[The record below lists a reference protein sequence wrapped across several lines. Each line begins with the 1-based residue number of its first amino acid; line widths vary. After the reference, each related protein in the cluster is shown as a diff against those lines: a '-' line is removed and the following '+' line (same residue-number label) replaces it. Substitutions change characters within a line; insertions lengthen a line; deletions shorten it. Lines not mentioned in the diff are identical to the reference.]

1 MTSDFHENLY
11 RVRYWSKINV
21 YLILNCFEQI
31 GHGNPLLPSEQ
42 ICRSRTPILP
52 TVALESK
59 YPGQNFT
66 HFLTLS

>member
-21 YLILNCFEQI
+21 YLISNCFDQ
-31 GHGNPLLPSEQ
+31 
-42 ICRSRTPILP
+42 PILP
-52 TVALESK
+52 AVALESK

-66 HFLTLS
+66 HYLIQC